1 VVVRR
6 WLDRALLA
14 ELLLALLLVGYDW
27 FSPYRLV
34 LLLLLASQSLWSR
47 SLGWSDLGLARPPSL
62 WRVVAQG
69 IVGAG
74 VVLLAVRFMIV
85 PIAEKLTGVTVDL
98 SQVEAIQGDPAT
110 LGIWLAQALTLAAF
124 GEELVFRGYLMNR
137 VADLFG
143 KKRLGLVVGLLIS
156 SVGFGWAHRY
166 QGDAGMVATGL
177 IGALLALLY
186 LRTRNLW
193 AVIICH
199 AVVDLTALILIYY
212 GHKTWLFS

>member
-1 VVVRR
+1 
-6 WLDRALLA
+6 
-14 ELLLALLLVGYDW
+14 
-27 FSPYRLV
+27 
-34 LLLLLASQSLWSR
+34 
-47 SLGWSDLGLARPPSL
+47 
-62 WRVVAQG
+62 
-69 IVGAG
+69 
-74 VVLLAVRFMIV
+74 MIV

-110 LGIWLAQALTLAAF
+110 LGIWLAQALALAAF

-177 IGALLALLY
+177 IGVLLALLY

-193 AVIICH
+193 SVIICH
-199 AVVDLTALILIYY
+199 AVVDLTALIVIYY